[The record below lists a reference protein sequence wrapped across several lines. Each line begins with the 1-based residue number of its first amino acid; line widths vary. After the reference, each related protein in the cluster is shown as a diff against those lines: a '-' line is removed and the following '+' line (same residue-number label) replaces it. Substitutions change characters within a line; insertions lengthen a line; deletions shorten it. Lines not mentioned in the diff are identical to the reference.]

1 MTDALLLTA
10 EDAGRMLGVS
20 RSTVFLLLQRGVLRG
35 VRIGRSRRFSR
46 REIEELVERL
56 EAGEEIVAR

>member
-20 RSTVFLLLQRGVLRG
+20 RSTVFLLLQRGELRG

-56 EAGEEIVAR
+56 EQGEEVVAR